1 MADAVQI
8 NTLFNSPRRKI
19 IQLINLSD
27 GTGESAV
34 VKADISADTGPSGA
48 APSKYSIQEA
58 EFDIQGF
65 TSVAINFDATTD
77 DEGLLL
83 TGNGYK
89 DFTGFGGLH
98 DPQSTGATGDIVLTT
113 TGAASGASYDI
124 ILVLKKYS

>member
-1 MADAVQI
+1 MADAVQV
-8 NTLFNSPRRKI
+8 NTLFDGSRRKI

-34 VKADISADTGPSGA
+34 VKADISADANTPT
-48 APSKYSIQEA
+48 KYSIQEV
-58 EFDIQGF
+58 EFDVQGF

-89 DFTGFGGLH
+89 DFSGAGGLH
-98 DPQSTGATGDIVLTT
+98 DPQSTGYTGDIVLTT
-113 TGAASGASYDI
+113 QGAAANASYDI
-124 ILVLKKYS
+124 ILHLKKHY